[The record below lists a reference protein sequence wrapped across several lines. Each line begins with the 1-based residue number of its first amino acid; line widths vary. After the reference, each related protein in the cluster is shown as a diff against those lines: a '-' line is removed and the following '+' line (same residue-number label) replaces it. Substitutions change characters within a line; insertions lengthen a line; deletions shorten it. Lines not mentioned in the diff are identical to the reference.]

1 MVRGPRRFTAAKRPP
16 YAGLPAA
23 SIKDWLLN
31 PQQQPKKKTELDLA
45 LVQCREAFLPVLAV
59 SLFANLL
66 LFVAPLYVLQ
76 IVDRVLAIKSV
87 DTLLVLTGLAIALAF
102 LLAFFEFVRARLLV
116 RASVKFD
123 MLVDAP
129 IFRAVA
135 LMATRQ
141 PGVAG
146 AQALRDLD
154 RLRGFINSSTAFV
167 LCDAVWVP
175 LFLVLA
181 FAFNAWVGV
190 VGVAGAI
197 AVLALA
203 IANDLRSKKSLG
215 DASRLTLR
223 VDGFVGSSLRN
234 SDALE
239 AMGML
244 PALLQRWRTGH
255 VAALKLQA
263 DAGDRSG
270 TLNAAL
276 RFARYVTLLLALSI
290 GAYLAIRNDLSAG
303 GVLAATMVV
312 GFALAPIEAAVAQWP
327 HLLAAR
333 GASER
338 LRALLLAAPPPR
350 PLMQLPRPSGMITLT
365 NVIAGPP
372 NSRTPVIKGIN
383 LQFQPGEAVAII
395 GPSGGGKTSLMRVAL
410 GLWPA
415 ASGSVRIDGA
425 ELGQWDIEAL
435 AKYVGYVPQDVEL
448 FDGTVAENIAR
459 FVSPLDADAIILATR
474 KAGVHDAILALP
486 EGYNTQI
493 GINGASLSGGLKQRL
508 ALARALYGDPV
519 LVVMDEPNSN
529 LDADGENALAQAIV
543 TAKQEGRTVIVATHR
558 LQLLAAVDKV
568 LVMNNGSA
576 EAFGPRDEVLA
587 RYTRPTVVANNPPVT
602 QQTDDAPPA
611 DAAESG

>member
-1 MVRGPRRFTAAKRPP
+1 MRASRGEHQ
-16 YAGLPAA
+16 GLALTP
-23 SIKDWLLN
+23 
-31 PQQQPKKKTELDLA
+31 QQPKKKTELDLA

-87 DTLLVLTGLAIALAF
+87 DTLLVLTGLAIALAL

-116 RASVKFD
+116 RAGVKFD

-135 LMATRQ
+135 LMSSRQ

-154 RLRGFINSSTAFV
+154 RVRSFITSSTAYA
-167 LCDAVWVP
+167 LCDAVWAPV
-175 LFLVLA
+175 FLILA

-190 VGVAGAI
+190 IGLAGAI

-203 IANDLRSKKSLG
+203 ITNDARTKKTYG
-215 DASRLTLR
+215 DASRLALKA
-223 VDGFVGSSLRN
+223 DGFVGSSLRN
-234 SDALE
+234 TDALE

-244 PALLQRWRTGH
+244 PAMLHRWRNGH
-255 VAALKLQA
+255 VQALKLQA
-263 DAGDRSG
+263 EAGDRGG
-270 TLNAAL
+270 TLNAWL
-276 RFARYVTLLLALSI
+276 RFARYVTLLLAISI
-290 GAYLAIRNDLSAG
+290 GSYLAIRNDLSAG

-312 GFALAPIEAAVAQWP
+312 GFALGPIELAVSQWP
-327 HLLAAR
+327 QLLAAR
-333 GASER
+333 GAFER
-338 LRALLLAAPPPR
+338 LRSLLHAAPPAR
-350 PLMQLPRPSGMITLT
+350 PVMQLPRPKGVITLA

-372 NSRTPVIKGIN
+372 GARTAVIKGVN
-383 LQFQPGEAVAII
+383 LQFQPGEAVALI

-425 ELGQWDIEAL
+425 ELTQWDIEAL
-435 AKYVGYVPQDVEL
+435 AKYVGYMPQDIEL

-459 FVSPLDADAIILATR
+459 FADPLEAEAVILAAR
-474 KAGVHDAILALP
+474 KAGVHEAILALP

-493 GINGASLSGGLKQRL
+493 GINGSAISGGLKQRL
-508 ALARALYGDPV
+508 ALARALFGNPV
-519 LVVMDEPNSN
+519 LVVLDEPNSN
-529 LDADGENALAQAIV
+529 LDSEGETVLAQAIMI
-543 TAKQEGRTVIVATHR
+543 AKQEGRTVVLATHR
-558 LQLLAAVDKV
+558 LQLLAVADKV
-568 LVMNNGSA
+568 LVMNNGAA

-587 RYTRPTVVANNPPVT
+587 RYTRPTVVANNPPVE
-602 QQTDDAPPA
+602 QQIDTPPAA
-611 DAAESG
+611 DAAERG